1 MGKIVPGNFDAGNSG
16 ESTYLGGEPMD
27 DNQRIE
33 GVETNLQKTRE
44 AMIAGFGDVKEAI
57 AKTETSFVKEISEV
71 KASTASEIG
80 GAKES
85 ALREIGS
92 AKESAT
98 NKTFI
103 AMGIV
108 VGVIAIA
115 VTILI
120 VVLGN

>member
-57 AKTETSFVKEISEV
+57 AKPKRPSSRKSVKSKRQPQVRLAEPRSQPCG
-71 KASTASEIG
+71 K
-80 GAKES
+80 
-85 ALREIGS
+85 L
-92 AKESAT
+92 
-98 NKTFI
+98 
-103 AMGIV
+103 
-108 VGVIAIA
+108 A
-115 VTILI
+115 VQRNPRLTRRSLLWGLW
-120 VVLGN
+120 LG